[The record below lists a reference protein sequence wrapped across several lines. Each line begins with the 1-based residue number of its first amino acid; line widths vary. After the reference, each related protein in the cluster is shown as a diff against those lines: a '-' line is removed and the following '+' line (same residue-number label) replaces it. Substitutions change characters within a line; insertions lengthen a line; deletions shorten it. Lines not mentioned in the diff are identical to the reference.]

1 MTRSVEVGLVTAVI
15 ALAGCGGDAAKKPQA
30 TAPTPGK
37 SCASPAGGVPA
48 GEIDPQVLWPPAP
61 YCTSDPAVIARS
73 FATRYMGLEG
83 EPSIGP
89 FRESRRD
96 PPAGE
101 IDINRVGEDGRPLDA
116 VLTTLTLRV
125 LDDAHYWYVTAAKS
139 PEVEISDPEALAAIG
154 SPVTVQGRGRG
165 FEGNVVIEV
174 RAAYRTSPLAQ
185 RPVIAGSMAA
195 LEPFTAELRF
205 TPPAGADTGAIVAQ
219 SGSGI
224 AAVNG
229 FAAVPVRFSR

>member
-1 MTRSVEVGLVTAVI
+1 M
-15 ALAGCGGDAAKKPQA
+15 
-30 TAPTPGK
+30 
-37 SCASPAGGVPA
+37 
-48 GEIDPQVLWPPAP
+48 
-61 YCTSDPAVIARS
+61 IARS

-116 VLTTLTLRV
+116 VLTRLTLPSSTTRILVRDGLEVARGRAIDPATPRRRV
-125 LDDAHYWYVTAAKS
+125 AGH
-139 PEVEISDPEALAAIG
+139 
-154 SPVTVQGRGRG
+154 VQGRGRG

-205 TPPAGADTGAIVAQ
+205 TPLAGADTGAIVAQ
-219 SGSGI
+219 SGPGSL
-224 AAVNG
+224 
-229 FAAVPVRFSR
+229 P